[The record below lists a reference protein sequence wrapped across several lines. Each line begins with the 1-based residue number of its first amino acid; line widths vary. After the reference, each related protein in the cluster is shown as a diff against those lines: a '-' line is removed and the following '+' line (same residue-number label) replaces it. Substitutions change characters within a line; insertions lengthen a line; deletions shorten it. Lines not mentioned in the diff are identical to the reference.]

1 MKACLLLGIVSCI
14 GVAFGLDGWESNFSA
29 AQKKAADEKKGILIV
44 YRGDGW
50 DPYSYG
56 KPERMFTSERFLN
69 PAKEKYILLEQPYPE
84 KVKGKKGQKETF
96 LLFTDS
102 KGLPYYSVQNGMQ
115 NGLQWMLDELHWAS
129 QMKTQFETVAKKL
142 NDSTGDDKYR
152 ASGEFLELVGS
163 NITDIYAPYK
173 KLKEETMS
181 LDIDDVSGLHK
192 REAQSK
198 VEGTKFM
205 GILATLGVSYLLQN
219 KEGSLTDEQR
229 RERNLAFWS
238 DSLSQSDMPAFFKV
252 LGKYLMLM
260 DKLED
265 EEVKQL
271 TDDQFKT
278 MLDEHIDHIVKIAP
292 DERLSRWLTS
302 FSKEACVV
310 MRLIESVKEF
320 KETDPAKLVSIFD
333 KQLAN
338 DQYSGVAIQLF
349 KQLKATGL
357 LRLGKIDEAIV
368 LLKEARDE
376 EPWLPAAS
384 EINEYLNKVTE
395 HRQLIVEILKEK
407 QQGNNARQEEL
418 NTILKTNLK
427 LGFQYDS

>member
-1 MKACLLLGIVSCI
+1 
-14 GVAFGLDGWESNFSA
+14 
-29 AQKKAADEKKGILIV
+29 
-44 YRGDGW
+44 
-50 DPYSYG
+50 
-56 KPERMFTSERFLN
+56 
-69 PAKEKYILLEQPYPE
+69 
-84 KVKGKKGQKETF
+84 
-96 LLFTDS
+96 
-102 KGLPYYSVQNGMQ
+102 MQ